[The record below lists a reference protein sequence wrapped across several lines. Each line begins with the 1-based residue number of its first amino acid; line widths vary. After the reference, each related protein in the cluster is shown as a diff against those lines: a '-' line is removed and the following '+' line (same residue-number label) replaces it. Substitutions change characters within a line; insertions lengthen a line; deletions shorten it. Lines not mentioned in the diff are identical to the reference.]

1 MVVLKAIDQLQIF
14 DQKND
19 SIQRGRA
26 GMMMKSG

>member
-1 MVVLKAIDQLQIF
+1 MVVLKAIDQLQIL
-14 DQKND
+14 KD